1 MLRWSP
7 GLSGAAGLA
16 ALLCATSAS
25 ASGSERQAHRFA
37 RPAGSPAYVWL
48 WYADGKAI
56 PADSGYCLDL
66 APPPVYQCNFA
77 SGLDGCQRQVQ
88 TYLDAWYKDFN
99 LVFTL
104 DRPPKDDYYIVA
116 ITSGWPQCAAEA
128 ADLTGDIAG
137 NEGGIA
143 PWNYCNDNPKQAAV
157 AIECGRNAHDCATLI
172 AHEHAHMVGLLHTKS
187 ATDLVTDVMNPT
199 IRSTA
204 AGFDNQDN
212 AVIVDTPVIGDTC
225 ENTKTQNSYQ
235 RMLATLGPW
244 PGGDKPSPF
253 PATLDGGAADAAT
266 ADAADAHHSSS
277 SVGPNSGPF
286 VDAGPI
292 IVLPGFDALTRTP
305 LGAPDAP
312 IIPPAKSHG
321 GCAMAARPP
330 DAARA
335 WAAPLLLCLFY
346 LLSAGIIRS
355 RARRAQPAT
364 ERLPCAGPAR
374 SPSAVRALDCL

>member
-1 MLRWSP
+1 MLRWRMGFP
-7 GLSGAAGLA
+7 ETAGLA
-16 ALLCATSAS
+16 ALLSLCATS
-25 ASGSERQAHRFA
+25 ASGSERQAHRMA
-37 RPAGSPAYVWL
+37 RPAGSPAYLWL

-66 APPPVYQCNFA
+66 GPPPAYQCNFA
-77 SGLDGCQRQVQ
+77 SGMDGCQRQVQ
-88 TYLDAWYKDFN
+88 AYLDAWYKDFN
-99 LVFTL
+99 LVFTFE
-104 DRPPKDDYYIVA
+104 RPRSDDYYIVA
-116 ITSGWPQCAAEA
+116 ITSGWPQCATEA
-128 ADLTGDIAG
+128 ADLTGGVAG

-143 PWNYCNDNPKQAAV
+143 PWNYCNDNPKKAAV
-157 AIECGRNAHDCATLI
+157 AIECGRNAHDCATII

-187 ATDLVTDVMNPT
+187 ATDVVTDVMNPT

-212 AVIVDTPVIGDTC
+212 AVVIDTPVLADTC
-225 ENTKTQNSYQ
+225 DNTKTQNSYQ

-244 PGGDKPSPF
+244 PGGDKPSPL
-253 PATLDGGAADAAT
+253 PAAPDAGAADAAP
-266 ADAADAHHSSS
+266 ADAADARHSSS
-277 SVGPNSGPF
+277 SVGPGPGPS

-312 IIPPAKSHG
+312 STPPDTSHG
-321 GCAMAARPP
+321 GCAMAARPLGQ
-330 DAARA
+330 AGA
-335 WAAPLLLCLFY
+335 WPWAPPLLAY

-355 RARRAQPAT
+355 RARRARPAS

-374 SPSAVRALDCL
+374 SPSAARALDC